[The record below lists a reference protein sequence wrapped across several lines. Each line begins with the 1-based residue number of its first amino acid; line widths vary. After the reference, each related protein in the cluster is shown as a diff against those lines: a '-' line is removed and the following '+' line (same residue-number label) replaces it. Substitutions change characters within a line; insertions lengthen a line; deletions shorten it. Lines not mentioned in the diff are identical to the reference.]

1 MVLEVTAKS
10 AKGKV
15 VYNKE
20 RHYHPQATNCRT
32 NKTLYGAQVK
42 TQYIRD
48 TALQPL
54 ETKDESF
61 EIMLPDGVRT
71 VDVTV
76 SLRYE
81 IWKPDHMIEIHRID
95 KKVSLDR

>member
-10 AKGKV
+10 TDGKE
-15 VYNKE
+15 VYNTE
-20 RHYHPQATNCRT
+20 RHYHTQATNCKT
-32 NKTLYGAQVK
+32 NKMLYGAQVK

-48 TALQPL
+48 TALQPF
-54 ETKDESF
+54 ETKAETF
-61 EIMLPDGVRT
+61 EIQLPKGVRA

-81 IWKPDHMIEIHRID
+81 INKPANFIEIAKVSR
-95 KKVSLDR
+95 KVSLDR

>member
-1 MVLEVTAKS
+1 VVLEVTANT
-10 AKGKV
+10 ADGKE
-15 VYNKE
+15 VYNTE

-32 NKTLYGAQVK
+32 NKMLYGAQVK

-48 TALQPL
+48 TSLQPM
-54 ETKDESF
+54 ETKAETF
-61 EIMLPDGVRT
+61 EMFLPEGVRA

-81 IWKPDHMIEIHRID
+81 IWKPSHMIEIHKVS